1 MNAVV
6 PPAKSWGPLAALF
19 PARLFR
25 ADQPATYLTIAW
37 LMTFL
42 PSIALSAL
50 VNATLSDVAQ
60 PEFPNGSWRIFF
72 LVVVFAPVTETLI
85 MGSVLLVLRT
95 FLPPGGAVLVSAA
108 GWGIAHSLQ
117 AAAWGLIIWWPF
129 LIFSTAFLVWRER
142 SLLTA
147 FTLVSLLHALHNLL
161 PALGLVLAP

>member
-1 MNAVV
+1 MSAVA
-6 PPAKSWGPLAALF
+6 PPAKSWGALPALF
-19 PARLFR
+19 PTRLFR
-25 ADQPATYLTIAW
+25 ADQPAAYLAIAW

-50 VNATLSDVAQ
+50 VNTVLGDAAQ
-60 PEFPNGSWRIFF
+60 PDFPDGSWGVFF
-72 LVVVFAPVTETLI
+72 LVVIFAPITETLI

-95 FLPPGGAVLVSAA
+95 FLPPVAAVLVSAA
-108 GWGIAHSLQ
+108 GWGVAHSLQ

-147 FTLVSLLHALHNLL
+147 FALVSLLHALHNLL